1 MAPRVEANDPRL
13 VQQAE
18 IMEEDFVIQVHE
30 IANEEP
36 AMKKLQQAHWPML
49 QRYDPVI

>member
-1 MAPRVEANDPRL
+1 MAPRAEADDPRL

-18 IMEEDFVIQVHE
+18 IMEEDFVIQVQA

-36 AMKKLQQAHWPML
+36 AMRRFATS
-49 QRYDPVI
+49 